1 LQNVNREP
9 PKILS
14 LLLLALVAILPSFTV
29 HPTISHSEQW
39 ITLSEPV
46 RVTFYGPEY
55 KAGAIT
61 ASGIRYAP
69 CNDIVALGP
78 SLLEAVREHYARES
92 IKVGYYDADAWVI
105 TRRHSFVSVAGGFP
119 VWPCTECTPDWWGY
133 LVRICDP
140 ITNYCQIA
148 RVADTG
154 RPGLD
159 IDLPDE
165 TWLKFGYPLAQGV
178 FTGTLQVLKI
188 E

>member
-1 LQNVNREP
+1 
-9 PKILS
+9 
-14 LLLLALVAILPSFTV
+14 VAIALSGFA
-29 HPTISHSEQW
+29 HPARGSSKGQW
-39 ITLSEPV
+39 VTLDESV
-46 RVTFYGPEY
+46 RVTFYGPRY
-55 KAGAIT
+55 KAGDIT

-92 IKVGYYDADAWVI
+92 IRVAYDADAWVI

-119 VWPCTECTPDWWGY
+119 VWPCWKCQPNWWGY

-140 ITNYCQIA
+140 VTNRCQVA

-154 RPGLD
+154 LPGLD
-159 IDLPDE
+159 VDLPDE
-165 TWLKFGYPLAQGV
+165 TWLKFGHPSIQGV
-178 FTGTLQVLKI
+178 FTGTLQVLEI